1 LNEDRGVSLAVDCV
15 FQLHKT
21 EPPEDGFLVF
31 LPGVDE
37 ILAAVRMTT
46 EKSRASGLK
55 MIVLPL
61 YSSLPTT
68 KQNLI
73 YTVNSKVRKVVYS
86 TNIAETSVTIPG
98 IRVVIDSGKVK
109 QKEYLPIRKV
119 ELLKVVNIS
128 KAQAI
133 QRAGRAGREAPGK
146 CYRLYS
152 EAEYDKMA
160 ATPTPEI
167 MRTNLCSLL
176 LTYFVLGMRKH
187 KKLPYVD
194 HPPAEQVTRGVK
206 ELVKM
211 KLVKKTSEPGCFE
224 CTEEGTMVAKFPID
238 PMYGKILLRAA
249 ANGCLEEAITVV
261 AFLSSD
267 PVFTN
272 DSNADDRYN
281 EARKKFDKN
290 EGDHV
295 RMIMIYRFFKETRKN
310 KKNGLKEDLHKFGLN
325 EGRLMTVQNV
335 RKQIH
340 QLCMMLKLSDGS
352 CGTDFTPLRKSLA
365 EALPYNVSTRDP
377 EGKCY
382 RLITD
387 PTVTC
392 KIHPSSCLARRQ
404 PNCIVFTTLI
414 ETNAC
419 YARDVTVIDRDWVQ
433 EDSLG

>member
-1 LNEDRGVSLAVDCV
+1 MHLTLS
-15 FQLHKT
+15 FQ
-21 EPPEDGFLVF
+21 
-31 LPGVDE
+31 
-37 ILAAVRMTT
+37 
-46 EKSRASGLK
+46 
-55 MIVLPL
+55 
-61 YSSLPTT
+61 
-68 KQNLI
+68 
-73 YTVNSKVRKVVYS
+73 
-86 TNIAETSVTIPG
+86 
-98 IRVVIDSGKVK
+98 
-109 QKEYLPIRKV
+109 
-119 ELLKVVNIS
+119 
-128 KAQAI
+128 
-133 QRAGRAGREAPGK
+133 
-146 CYRLYS
+146 
-152 EAEYDKMA
+152 
-160 ATPTPEI
+160 
-167 MRTNLCSLL
+167 LL

-206 ELVKM
+206 ELLKM
-211 KLVKKTSEPGCFE
+211 KLIRKTSEPGCYE

-249 ANGCLEEAITVV
+249 ANGCLEEAITIV

-272 DSNADDRYN
+272 DNNADDRYN

-325 EGRLMTVQNV
+325 EGRLLTVQNV

-340 QLCMMLKLSDGS
+340 QLCMLLKLSDGS

-365 EALPYNVSTRDP
+365 EALPYNVCIRDP
-377 EGKCY
+377 ETKCY
-382 RLITD
+382 RLATD

-404 PNCIVFTTLI
+404 PHCIVFTTLI

-419 YARDVTVIDRDWVQ
+419 YAR
-433 EDSLG
+433 